1 MDIGL
6 IKDIVIVVVASAA
19 LYYVIKNWRKEQ

>member
-6 IKDIVIVVVASAA
+6 IKDIVIVVVATAA
-19 LYYVIKNWRKEQ
+19 LYYVIKNWRKES